1 MDKKKKIIT
10 FAMIVVVII
19 IFVLSVIYFVNHQE
33 ITEEGDLVNTEYL
46 EVPNVE
52 LDKNQIDYNPN
63 STVDELKEYTGASG
77 DSELYEVSTEYDGR
91 KVLKVKDNIIYD
103 VALAGILKQGKPE
116 FAEIDTLK
124 QQTPNKTGIWI
135 SENSRTNFLN
145 LLQEQTKSEYL
156 VNDEGY
162 LEIKNKNSQ
171 NDIDKKLEDLISNN
185 EKQFVIDMSGTD
197 YTIDT
202 ITGEIVEYHFEE
214 IDDYQAFD
222 YIANGNNNIIVV
234 TTNTQKALT
243 NNEILSSIIE
253 QMEAI

>member
-1 MDKKKKIIT
+1 MDKKRKIII
-10 FAMIVVVII
+10 FAIIVIVIVII
-19 IFVLSVIYFVNHQE
+19 ILSVMYFFNHQGTTGE
-33 ITEEGDLVNTEYL
+33 SDTTNTEYL

-52 LDKNQIDYNPN
+52 IDKNQIDYNPN
-63 STVDELKEYTGASG
+63 ATVDELKEYTGASG

-91 KVLKVKDNIIYD
+91 KVLKIKDNIMYD

-124 QQTPNKTGIWI
+124 RQAPSKTGIWI

-145 LLQEQTKSEYL
+145 LLQEQTKTEYSI
-156 VNDEGY
+156 NDEGY

-185 EKQFVIDMSGTD
+185 EKQFIIDMSGID

-202 ITGEIVEYHFEE
+202 VTGEIVEYPFEE
-214 IDDYQAFD
+214 IDAYQVFD

-253 QMEAI
+253 QMENI